1 MPKTKEK
8 KKINYFAKYLMQKK
22 WSLFF
27 YLLITVTFH
36 IISVVITLMTAEF
49 LEQITTYNFTA
60 GLKTVIIFSVMALS
74 NRLFYWLAC
83 ILFTKSMASIS
94 LNIKTDLA
102 RRSFELSS
110 KTFSDSSSGVFI
122 TRITRD
128 SEEAFYRLDSLVES
142 FSEIISFSITV
153 IYIMVLNIWIGL
165 VMAVGI
171 VSLGLMETWRIRVY
185 GRNKKAEK
193 KVSEKVTSLTNE
205 IVRSEKDI
213 KALNLEG
220 SLKDLSHDTYR
231 DYKVAF
237 EKTTLTDMYFW
248 NIRSVLC
255 TVFAIGLCLL
265 AFFLLKN
272 VYITIAS
279 FMFVFMNRA
288 SLQNVVWN
296 VGAVLRNVTECKIS
310 CNRMFEVFNEN
321 KFASERFGTTELK
334 ECKGKIEFKDVHF
347 DYEDYLS
354 KDDVVKE
361 QPKKKKKNQET
372 KVEEKPRKMINVFNG
387 LSFTIQP
394 NRTVAFVG
402 KSGSGKSTIL
412 NLIAKMY
419 ECDGGQILLDGIDVK
434 ELDKSSLRNNISL
447 VNQFPYI
454 FDTTIK
460 ENLLMAKK
468 DATDQELEEACKRAS
483 LWEFVNGLTNKMETK
498 VGESGIK
505 LSGGQKQRLA
515 IARALLRNSKI
526 ILFDESTSSLD
537 NFAQAEIKESIDN
550 LSGENTVVIVAHRLS
565 TIKNA
570 DEIFFLEDG
579 KIVGSG
585 TFEKLYK
592 TNKEFKNMFQT
603 ENVLLD

>member
-8 KKINYFAKYLMQKK
+8 KKINYFAKYIMQKK

-27 YLLITVTFH
+27 YLFITVAFH
-36 IISVVITLMTAEF
+36 IIGVVITLMTADF

-60 GLKTVIIFSVMALS
+60 GIRTLAIFLSLALA
-74 NRLFYWLAC
+74 NRSSYWLSC
-83 ILFTKSMASIS
+83 LLFTKSMSAVS
-94 LNIKTDLA
+94 LKIKTDLA
-102 RRSFELSS
+102 KRSFELSS

-128 SEEAFYRLDSLVES
+128 SEESFYRLDSLVES
-142 FSEIISFSITV
+142 FSEIISFSITI

-165 VMAVGI
+165 VMAAGI
-171 VSLGLMETWRIRVY
+171 IILGFMEIWRVKVY
-185 GRNKKAEK
+185 GRNKKAQM
-193 KVSEKVTSLTNE
+193 KVSERVTSLTNE

-220 SLKDLSHDTYR
+220 SLKELSYNTYH
-231 DYKVAF
+231 DYKVAY
-237 EKTTLTDMYFW
+237 EKTTLTDMNFW
-248 NIRSVLC
+248 NIRSILC
-255 TVFAIGLCLL
+255 TVVAAGLCILS
-265 AFFLLKN
+265 FFLLKN

-279 FMFVFMNRA
+279 FMFVFMNRSA
-288 SLQNVVWN
+288 LQNVVWN
-296 VGAVLRNVTECKIS
+296 VGAVLRNITECKIS
-310 CNRMFEVFNEN
+310 CNRMFEVFDEE
-321 KFASERFGTTELK
+321 KFASERFGTIELK

-354 KDDVVKE
+354 KTDEVKDG
-361 QPKKKKKNQET
+361 PKKKKKKKDKTED
-372 KVEEKPRKMINVFNG
+372 KPRKKINVFDG

-419 ECDGGQILLDGIDVK
+419 ECDSGQILLDGIDVK
-434 ELDKSSLRNNISL
+434 DLDKPSLRNNISL

-468 DATDQELEEACKRAS
+468 DATDQELKDACKRAS
-483 LWEFVNGLTNKMETK
+483 LWEFIDGLTNKMETK

-537 NFAQAEIKESIDN
+537 NFAQAEIKESIDS
-550 LSGENTVVIVAHRLS
+550 LSGDNTVVIVAHRLS

-579 KIVGSG
+579 KIVASG

-592 TNKEFKNMFQT
+592 TNKEFKSMFKT
-603 ENVLLD
+603 ENVFLD